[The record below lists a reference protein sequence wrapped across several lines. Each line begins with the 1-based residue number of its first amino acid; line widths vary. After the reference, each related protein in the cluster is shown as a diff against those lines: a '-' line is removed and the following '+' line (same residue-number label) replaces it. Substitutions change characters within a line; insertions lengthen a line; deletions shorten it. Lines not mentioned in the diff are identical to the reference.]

1 MTTMRL
7 CHPAARVL
15 FAALG
20 TGMIGAAAAG
30 EAPLP
35 DLVLRDGFDRPESA
49 DIRPLSD
56 EFANTATLGD
66 WRRLWREEYWLRDP
80 LDALDI
86 GATLGGWITFVPATS
101 TWYEDYVGE
110 LAFKA
115 VAGDFVA
122 STRVRARARGGTGAP
137 GSTHG
142 GSAGTEFSLAGIL
155 VRAPHADVACCDPSW
170 WQAGGERYVF
180 LSFGAADQPGSYQLE
195 AKTTRAAIAPETHS
209 VSNLELASAQG
220 DEAELRIARI
230 GGAMLLLVRE
240 PGDAWRVHRR
250 YRRDDLPLELQV
262 GMTVYTDWAI
272 ASSYPYFE
280 HNRTHIVHA
289 WNDAGTPGDPD
300 LRAGFDW
307 FRFARPQVP
316 AALAGRDL
324 ADAGDVGDAELLAFL
339 GEALP

>member
-1 MTTMRL
+1 MTMLQRR
-7 CHPAARVL
+7 HPIARTL
-15 FAALG
+15 FALVGIALA
-20 TGMIGAAAAG
+20 GAASAG
-30 EAPLP
+30 DAPLP
-35 DLVLRDGFDRPESA
+35 DLVLRDGFERPESA
-49 DIRPLSD
+49 DIRRLSD
-56 EFANTATLGD
+56 EFANAATLGD

-86 GATLGGWITFVPATS
+86 GATLDGWIMFVPATS

-110 LAFKA
+110 LAFKT

-122 STRVRARARGGTGAP
+122 STRVRARARDGAGAP

-142 GSAGTEFSLAGIL
+142 GSVGSEFSLAGIL
-155 VRAPHADVACCDPSW
+155 VRAPRADVACCDPSW

-195 AKTTRAAIAPETHS
+195 AKTTRAAVAPETHS
-209 VSNLELASAQG
+209 VSNLELAGAQG
-220 DEAELRIARI
+220 DEAELRVARI

-240 PGDAWRVHRR
+240 PGDAWRVQRR
-250 YRRDDLPLELQV
+250 YRRDDLPLALQV

-272 ASSYPYFE
+272 ASTYPYFE

-300 LRAGFDW
+300 LRATFDW
-307 FRFARPQVP
+307 FRFARPLVP
-316 AALAGRDL
+316 AALAGHDL
-324 ADAGDVGDAELLAFL
+324 ADPGDVDDAALLAFL
-339 GEALP
+339 GDALP

>member
-7 CHPAARVL
+7 RHPAIRAL
-15 FAALG
+15 FPAIVTA
-20 TGMIGAAAAG
+20 MVGAAAAG
-30 EAPLP
+30 EAPP
-35 DLVLRDGFDRPESA
+35 TDLVLRDGFERPESA
-49 DIRPLSD
+49 DLRPLSD
-56 EFANTATLGD
+56 EFASAATLGD
-66 WRRLWREEYWLRDP
+66 WHRLWREEYWQRDP

-86 GATLGGWITFVPATS
+86 GATLDGWITFIPATS

-115 VAGDFVA
+115 VVGDFVA
-122 STRVRARARGGTGAP
+122 STRVRSRARGGTGAP
-137 GSTHG
+137 GSTQG

-170 WQAGGERYVF
+170 WQPGGERYVF

-195 AKTTRAAIAPETHS
+195 AKTTRAAVAPETHS
-209 VSNLELASAQG
+209 VSTLELASAQG
-220 DEAELRIARI
+220 DEAELRVARI
-230 GGAMLLLVRE
+230 GGALLLLVRE
-240 PGDAWRVHRR
+240 PGHAWRMHRR
-250 YRRDDLPLELQV
+250 YRRDDFPLALQV

-300 LRAGFDW
+300 LRAAFDW
-307 FRFARPQVP
+307 FRFVRPQVP

-324 ADAGDVGDAELLAFL
+324 ADPGDVADAELLAFL
-339 GEALP
+339 GEVVP